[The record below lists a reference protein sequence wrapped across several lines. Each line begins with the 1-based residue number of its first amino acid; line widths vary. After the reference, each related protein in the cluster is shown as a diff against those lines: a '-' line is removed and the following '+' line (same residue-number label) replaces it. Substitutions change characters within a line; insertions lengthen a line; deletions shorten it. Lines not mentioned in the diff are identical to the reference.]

1 MAILVIS
8 LDGMTD
14 QVFEAMASAPAT
26 YPNIA
31 KFKDQ
36 SDYRGGVRTMFV
48 SNTYPIHASISTGK
62 LPREHGITSNYV
74 ETAGKRRWAQL
85 SSYIQSETI
94 WDAAHKQGLS
104 IAAILWPIT
113 CGAGNI
119 RWNFP
124 EVHLHGQENQLVESL
139 RHGSCGFQLGAFLRH
154 GGKLLKG
161 IGQPGLD
168 RFTTAV
174 TCDLLRKH
182 RPDLTLLHLIAYDTL
197 SHWNGG
203 KSEKLDLAR
212 RALDECLG
220 RLLDAAGDATVLVFS
235 DHGHLDVAKVIDLTQ
250 LFNDALLEQ
259 CGGSA
264 FLTRPVDG
272 IENSPWFG
280 RFLTAQELDESG
292 FAARGA
298 ALGIAAKP
306 GYTFGTGSQR
316 SDHGYP
322 ADYEDYQVFY
332 ALRGNARPLE
342 PVYGDVRDI
351 TAVIANELGLTMS

>member
-14 QVFEAMASAPAT
+14 LAFEAMSGAPAT

-31 KFKDQ
+31 RFKEQ
-36 SDYRGGVRTMFV
+36 SHYRGGVKTMFV
-48 SNTYPIHASISTGK
+48 SNTYPIHASIATGK
-62 LPREHGITSNYV
+62 LPKEHGITSNYV
-74 ETAGKRRWAQL
+74 ETERGRRWAQL
-85 SSYIQSETI
+85 ASYIQAETL
-94 WDAAHKQGLS
+94 WDAAHKRGLS
-104 IAAILWPIT
+104 TAAILWPIT
-113 CGAGNI
+113 CGAKNI

-124 EVHLHGQENQLVESL
+124 ETHIHGWENQLVESL
-139 RHGSCGFQLGAFLRH
+139 RQGSRGFQLGAFLRH
-154 GGKLLKG
+154 GEKLLRG

-174 TCDLLRKH
+174 TCDLLRKR

-197 SHWNGG
+197 SHRNGS

-220 RLLDAAGDATVLVFS
+220 KLLEAAGDTTVLVFS
-235 DHGHLDVAKVIDLTQ
+235 DHGHLDVAEVIDLTQ
-250 LFNDALLEQ
+250 FLGDALLEQ

-264 FLTRPVDG
+264 FLTHPVAGVD
-272 IENSPWFG
+272 SHPWFG
-280 RFLTAQELDESG
+280 RFLTARELDESG
-292 FAARGA
+292 FSARGA
-298 ALGIAAKP
+298 VSGIAANP
-306 GYTFGTGSQR
+306 GYTFGTGSHR

-322 ADYEDYQVFY
+322 ADYENYQVFY
-332 ALRGNARPLE
+332 AVRCNAAPLE

-351 TAVIANELGLTMS
+351 TAIIVNKLGLTMP